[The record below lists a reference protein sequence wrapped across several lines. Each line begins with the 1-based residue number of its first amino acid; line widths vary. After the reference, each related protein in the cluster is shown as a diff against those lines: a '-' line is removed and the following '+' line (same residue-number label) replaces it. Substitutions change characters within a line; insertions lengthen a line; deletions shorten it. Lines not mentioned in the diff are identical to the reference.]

1 MAPVVGRGAEPASSI
16 RRVPGSFA
24 GMTTR
29 PPVAGYRPEV
39 RSDLRVQLERHGV
52 TALAVAFAA
61 GALVHDLVSPSV
73 QLDSARYDRGP
84 EAVIA
89 AVLVGV
95 VVLVALRGR
104 LGVVA
109 PLSAIALL
117 GLATLTARAWVLDS
131 GFVFLLVMLVCGL
144 GGYLTTSRL
153 SQAGLLVIV
162 AAGLLAAWR
171 HPDPSWGQALS
182 VASFMAIAWV
192 AGALLRRPVARARSA
207 EEHALLLEQEQAA
220 AARQAVLDERQ
231 RIARELHDIIAH
243 SVSVMT
249 VQVGAVRRRLTADQT
264 REHES
269 LVAVERTGRE
279 ALAEMRRLVG
289 LLHEEEA
296 NPSYTPQPGLQALDT
311 LISGVR
317 AAGLPVELHEE
328 GTRHELPPGV
338 DLAAYRVVQ
347 EALTNTLKYAG
358 PAQAWVQICWTP
370 DELRIE
376 VANDGRNTESGTGY
390 GQAGMRERVR
400 LYGGRVESG
409 PRPDGGYVVRA
420 FVPIGS
426 GE

>member
-1 MAPVVGRGAEPASSI
+1 M
-16 RRVPGSFA
+16 
-24 GMTTR
+24 
-29 PPVAGYRPEV
+29 
-39 RSDLRVQLERHGV
+39 RSDLRLRLERHGV

-61 GALVHDLVSPSV
+61 GALVHDLVSPTV
-73 QLDSARYDRGP
+73 TLDSGRYDRGP

-95 VVLVALRGR
+95 VVLVGLRGR
-104 LGVVA
+104 LGIIA

-117 GLATLTARAWVLDS
+117 GLATLTARTWVLDS
-131 GFVFLLVMLVCGL
+131 GFVFLLAMLICGL
-144 GGYLTTSRL
+144 GGYLTSSSL
-153 SQAGLLVIV
+153 SQAGLLVILAV
-162 AAGLLAAWR
+162 GSVAAWR
-171 HPDPSWGQALS
+171 HPEHSWGQTVS
-182 VASFMAIAWV
+182 VISFMSIAWV
-192 AGALLRRPVARARSA
+192 AGVLLRRPVARARSA
-207 EEHALLLEQEQAA
+207 EEHALQLEQEQAA
-220 AARQAVLDERQ
+220 AARQAVLDERA

-269 LVAVERTGRE
+269 LVSVERTGRE

-296 NPSYTPQPGLQALDT
+296 TPSYTPQPGLQALDT

-317 AAGLPVELHEE
+317 AAGLPVDLHEE
-328 GTRHELPPGV
+328 GTRRDLPPGV

-376 VANDGRNTESGTGY
+376 VANNGLSTASGTGY

-420 FVPIGS
+420 FVPIGAV
-426 GE
+426 E

>member
-1 MAPVVGRGAEPASSI
+1 M
-16 RRVPGSFA
+16 
-24 GMTTR
+24 
-29 PPVAGYRPEV
+29 
-39 RSDLRVQLERHGV
+39 RSDLRLQLERHGV
-52 TALAVAFAA
+52 TALVVAFAA
-61 GALVHDLVSPSV
+61 GALAHDLVNPTV
-73 QLDSARYDRGP
+73 TLDSGRYDRGP

-89 AVLVGV
+89 AVLVGA

-104 LGVVA
+104 LGVIA

-117 GLATLTARAWVLDS
+117 GLATLTARTWVLDS
-131 GFVFLLVMLVCGL
+131 GFVFLLAMLICGL
-144 GGYLTTSRL
+144 GGYLTSSSL
-153 SQAGLLVIV
+153 SQAGLLVILAV
-162 AAGLLAAWR
+162 GSLAAWR
-171 HPDPSWGQALS
+171 HPEHSWGQTVS
-182 VASFMAIAWV
+182 VISFMSIAWV
-192 AGALLRRPVARARSA
+192 AGVLLRRPVARARSA
-207 EEHALLLEQEQAA
+207 EEHALQLEQEQAA
-220 AARQAVLDERQ
+220 AARQAVLDERA

-269 LVAVERTGRE
+269 LVSVERTGRE

-289 LLHEEEA
+289 LLHEQEEEA

-317 AAGLPVELHEE
+317 AAGLPVDLHEE

-376 VANDGRNTESGTGY
+376 VANNGLSTASGTGY

-426 GE
+426 AE

>member
-1 MAPVVGRGAEPASSI
+1 
-16 RRVPGSFA
+16 
-24 GMTTR
+24 MTLSR
-29 PPVAGYRPEV
+29 PVAGYRPEV

-61 GALVHDLVSPSV
+61 GALVHDLVSPAV

-95 VVLVALRGR
+95 VALVALRGR
-104 LGVVA
+104 LGIVA
-109 PLSAIALL
+109 PLSGIALL

-144 GGYLTTSRL
+144 GGYLATSRL
-153 SQAGLLVIV
+153 GQAGLLVIV
-162 AAGLLAAWR
+162 AAGVLAAWR

-207 EEHALLLEQEQAA
+207 EEHALQLEQEQAA

-249 VQVGAVRRRLTADQT
+249 VQVGAVRRRLTAEQT

-296 NPSYTPQPGLQALDT
+296 NPSYAPQPGLQSLDT

-317 AAGLPVELHEE
+317 AAGLPVDLHVE
-328 GTRHELPPGV
+328 GTGPELAPGV

-358 PAQAWVQICWTP
+358 PARAWVSICWTP

-376 VANDGRNTESGTGY
+376 VANNGRSTESGTGY

-400 LYGGRVESG
+400 LYGGRVEGG
-409 PRPDGGYVVRA
+409 PLPDGGYVVRA

>member
-1 MAPVVGRGAEPASSI
+1 V
-16 RRVPGSFA
+16 
-24 GMTTR
+24 
-29 PPVAGYRPEV
+29 
-39 RSDLRVQLERHGV
+39 LLERHGV
-52 TALAVAFAA
+52 TALAVTFAA

-73 QLDSARYDRGP
+73 QLDSGRYDRGP

-117 GLATLTARAWVLDS
+117 GLATLTARTWVLDS

-153 SQAGLLVIV
+153 SQAGVLVIV
-162 AAGLLAAWR
+162 AAGLLAASQ

-192 AGALLRRPVARARSA
+192 AGVLLRRPVARARSA

-220 AARQAVLDERQ
+220 AAKQAVLDERQ

-269 LVAVERTGRE
+269 LIAVERTGRE

-296 NPSYTPQPGLQALDT
+296 NPRYAPQPGLQSLDA

-317 AAGLPVELHEE
+317 AAGLPVDLHVE
-328 GTRHELPPGV
+328 GTGHELPPGV

-376 VANDGRNTESGTGY
+376 VANNGRSTESGTGY

>member
-1 MAPVVGRGAEPASSI
+1 
-16 RRVPGSFA
+16 
-24 GMTTR
+24 
-29 PPVAGYRPEV
+29 
-39 RSDLRVQLERHGV
+39 V

-61 GALVHDLVSPSV
+61 GALVHDLVSPTV
-73 QLDSARYDRGP
+73 MLDSGRYDRGP

-104 LGVVA
+104 LGLVA

-117 GLATLTARAWVLDS
+117 GLVTLTARTWVLDS
-131 GFVFLLVMLVCGL
+131 GFVFLLAMLVCGL
-144 GGYLTTSRL
+144 GGYLTTSSL
-153 SQAGLLVIV
+153 SQAGLLVILAV
-162 AAGLLAAWR
+162 GTLAAWR
-171 HPDPSWGQALS
+171 HPDHSWGQTVS
-182 VASFMAIAWV
+182 VISFMSIAWV
-192 AGALLRRPVARARSA
+192 AGVLLRRPVARARSA
-207 EEHALLLEQEQAA
+207 EEHALQLEQEQAA
-220 AARQAVLDERQ
+220 AARQAVLDERA

-269 LVAVERTGRE
+269 LVSVERTGRE

-289 LLHEEEA
+289 LLHEEETS
-296 NPSYTPQPGLQALDT
+296 PSYAPQPGLQALDT

-317 AAGLPVELHEE
+317 AAGLPVDLHVE

-376 VANDGRNTESGTGY
+376 VANNGLSTASGTGY

-420 FVPIGS
+420 FVPIGAA
-426 GE
+426 E

>member
-1 MAPVVGRGAEPASSI
+1 M
-16 RRVPGSFA
+16 
-24 GMTTR
+24 
-29 PPVAGYRPEV
+29 
-39 RSDLRVQLERHGV
+39 

-61 GALVHDLVSPSV
+61 GALVHDLVSPTV
-73 QLDSARYDRGP
+73 TLDSGRYDRGP
-84 EAVIA
+84 VAVIA
-89 AVLVGV
+89 AVLLGV
-95 VVLVALRGR
+95 VVLIALRDR
-104 LGVVA
+104 LGIIA

-117 GLATLTARAWVLDS
+117 GLATLTARTWVLDS
-131 GFVFLLVMLVCGL
+131 GFVFLLAMLVCGL
-144 GGYLTTSRL
+144 GGYLTSSSL
-153 SQAGLLVIV
+153 SQAGLLVILAV
-162 AAGLLAAWR
+162 GGLAAWQ
-171 HPDPSWGQALS
+171 HPDHSWGQAVS
-182 VASFMAIAWV
+182 VISFMTIAWV
-192 AGALLRRPVARARSA
+192 AGVLLRRPVARARSA
-207 EEHALLLEQEQAA
+207 EEHALQLEQEQAA
-220 AARQAVLDERQ
+220 AARQAVLDERA

-269 LVAVERTGRE
+269 LVSVERTGRE

-289 LLHEEEA
+289 LLHEQEEEA
-296 NPSYTPQPGLQALDT
+296 SPSYAPQPGLQALDT

-317 AAGLPVELHEE
+317 AAGLPVDLRVE

-376 VANDGRNTESGTGY
+376 VANNGLSTASGTGY

-420 FVPIGS
+420 YVPIGS
-426 GE
+426 AE